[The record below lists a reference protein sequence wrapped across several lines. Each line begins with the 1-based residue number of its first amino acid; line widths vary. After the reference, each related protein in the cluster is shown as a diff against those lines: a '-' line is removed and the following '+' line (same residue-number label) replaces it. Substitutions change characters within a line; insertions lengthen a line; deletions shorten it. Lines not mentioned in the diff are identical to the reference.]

1 MQILAID
8 VGTGTQDILL
18 FDTDQE
24 PENALKMV
32 MPSPTQIVAEAIRQA
47 TAAGAD
53 VLLTGFT
60 MGGGPCTWAV
70 QAHVKAG
77 YRAYATP
84 SAARTFDDDL
94 EAVAHMGVRIVSDD
108 EAKRVRGARHI
119 VMRDVDLD
127 AIRRAC
133 EIFGVSIEPAA
144 VGVAVFDHGAA
155 PPGYSDRRYRFEFLA
170 ERLRAEPA
178 LTALAF
184 LSREIPARL
193 TRMRAVAE
201 QVYLDCPLLV
211 MDTPAAAVLGALEDP
226 LVRQANECI
235 AVNIGN
241 QHTLAFRL
249 HNGRVTGLFEHHTGR
264 LTVERLD
271 AWIEEL
277 AAGTISNEAVYSDHG
292 HGALL
297 LDDRPMP
304 LDFLSVTGP
313 RRALL
318 RGSRHRPYF
327 AVPYGDMMLA
337 GCWGLVRALAM
348 RVPALS
354 DIMGGRSA
362 VVL

>member
-8 VGTGTQDILL
+8 IGTGTQDILL
-18 FDTDQE
+18 FDTERE

-32 MPSPTQIVAEAIRQA
+32 MPSPTQIVAEAIRRA

-53 VLLTGFT
+53 ILLTGFT

-77 YRAYATP
+77 YRVYATP
-84 SAARTFDDDL
+84 SAACTFDDDL
-94 EAVAHMGVRIVSDD
+94 AAVTQMGVRIVSED
-108 EAKRVRGARHI
+108 EVRHLRDVHRVG
-119 VMRDVDLD
+119 MRDVDLD
-127 AIRRAC
+127 AIRRVF
-133 EIFGVSIEPAA
+133 ETFGVSVEPAA

-170 ERLRAEPA
+170 ERLQAEPA

-184 LSREIPARL
+184 LSHEVPARL

-201 QVYLDCPLLV
+201 QVHLNCPLLL

-226 LVRQANECI
+226 RVRQARECI

-249 HNGRVTGLFEHHTGR
+249 RNGRVTGLFEHHTGR
-264 LTVERLD
+264 LTVDRLD

-277 AAGTISNEAVYSDHG
+277 AAGTIRNEDVYEDHG

-297 LDDRPMP
+297 LEDRPMP
-304 LDFLSVTGP
+304 LSFVSVTGP

-318 RGSRHRPYF
+318 RGSRHQPYL

-348 RVPALS
+348 RVPALEGILS
-354 DIMGGRSA
+354 GR
-362 VVL
+362 